1 MVKASILDVDADIIV
16 MSANPS
22 LLAGSGVSG
31 VIHKA
36 AGRELEEYVKP
47 FAPLDIG
54 QAIISPAFK
63 LAAKYVVH
71 TVCPRFY
78 DGLRGE
84 AEQLRAAYSNAL
96 AVSAEVS
103 SARSIAFVAMG
114 TGVYKWPT
122 DLAASIAAEERSRSP
137 FNKTLICVVDN
148 RIMQAF
154 ETADLRRA
162 KLETAKPEIQ

>member
-1 MVKASILDVDADIIV
+1 MQADIIV

-36 AGRELEEYVKP
+36 AGPELKRYVKL
-47 FAPLDIG
+47 FAPLDVG
-54 QAIISPAFK
+54 QAIISPGFY
-63 LAAKYVVH
+63 LTAKYVVH

-84 AEQLRAAYSNAL
+84 TKLLRAAYSNAL
-96 AVSAEVS
+96 SVCNELFSAS
-103 SARSIAFVAMG
+103 SIAFVAMG

-122 DLAASIAAEERSRSP
+122 DLAASIAVEELLKSS
-137 FNKTLICVVDN
+137 FDETLMCALISEGYAGIHGMRC
-148 RIMQAF
+148 
-154 ETADLRRA
+154 
-162 KLETAKPEIQ
+162 

>member
-1 MVKASILDVDADIIV
+1 MQADIIV

-36 AGRELEEYVKP
+36 AGPELERYVKP
-47 FAPLDIG
+47 FAPLDVG
-54 QAIISPAFK
+54 QAIISPGFD
-63 LAAKYVVH
+63 LTAKYVVH

-84 AEQLRAAYSNAL
+84 TKLLRAAYSNAL
-96 AVSAEVS
+96 SVCNELS
-103 SARSIAFVAMG
+103 SASSIAFVAMG

-122 DLAASIAAEERSRSP
+122 DLATNIAIEELSKSR
-137 FNKTLICVVDN
+137 FDETLMCALNENIY
-148 RIMQAF
+148 RAF
-154 ETADLRRA
+154 
-162 KLETAKPEIQ
+162 KK